1 MILCCDVINLVRR
14 ASKDIKIA
22 KSLKM
27 KRSETC
33 RANQNGRYTVIN
45 HQREDNTMSP
55 HRRDLSYERD
65 TINKVV
71 KINELDDEMLMD
83 EGQKSR
89 STKFTR
95 TIGSP

>member
-1 MILCCDVINLVRR
+1 
-14 ASKDIKIA
+14 
-22 KSLKM
+22 
-27 KRSETC
+27 
-33 RANQNGRYTVIN
+33 
-45 HQREDNTMSP
+45 MSP

-89 STKFTR
+89 SSKFAR